1 MANTL
6 EIFFQPYKALNA
18 YPGEV
23 GLRGK
28 SLNRRLL
35 KDAKSKEECEWLLLK
50 AYISM
55 CYSAEC
61 IQHINRMNP
70 QLEVQFYADIN
81 SFELSP
87 QGSGSNPDLKEDSG
101 MRTEIDLTA
110 EIGMSTKI
118 EGMRIKTDGRVS

>member
-6 EIFFQPYKALNA
+6 ETFFKPYKALNA

-28 SLNRRLL
+28 SLIRRLL
-35 KDAKSKEECEWLLLK
+35 KDVKSKEECEWLLLK

-70 QLEVQFYADIN
+70 QSEAQLYADI
-81 SFELSP
+81 SVLLVMP
-87 QGSGSNPDLKEDSG
+87 QGSGSNPDLKKDSG

-118 EGMRIKTDGRVS
+118 GGTRIKTDGRVS